1 MSDRILTSHAGS
13 LPRPEDLVQANLAR
27 TTGEGPD
34 DATYE
39 EQLGAAVADVVA
51 RQNELGIDIVNDGEY
66 GHSMGE
72 RYDYG
77 AWWSYVFPRLGGLEL
92 DEVALLEAPQARPK
106 PGEVALAS
114 FAERRDWQ
122 QFSEAYDDP
131 SSGAALPN
139 RPPVTPVARGPVTY
153 TGQEM
158 VQRDIANFKAA
169 LDSQGLKDGYLNSVA
184 PGSCARFGNEFY
196 EDDEALIYACAD
208 AMREEYM
215 AILDAGLMLQLDDPA
230 IAENWDQINPA
241 PSVEAYQRF
250 TRVRV
255 EALNHAIRG
264 LPPERIRFH
273 LCWGSW
279 HGPHVTDI
287 PMVDIVGLMLE
298 INAGVYSFE
307 AANVRH
313 EHEWKIWQEVRL
325 PDGKKILP
333 GSSATRPTSSS
344 IPSWSPSGSPA
355 LPAASA
361 PRT

>member
-27 TTGEGPD
+27 STGEGPD

-39 EQLGAAVADVVA
+39 QQLGTAVDDVVA
-51 RQNELGIDIVNDGEY
+51 RQKELGIDIVNDGEY

-72 RYDYG
+72 RCDYG

-114 FAERRDWQ
+114 FAERRDWR

-153 TGQEM
+153 TCHEM

-169 LDSQGLKDGYLNSVA
+169 LESQGLQDGYLNSVA

-208 AMREEYM
+208 AMREEYT
-215 AILDAGLMLQLDDPA
+215 AIIDAGLMLQLDDPA

-255 EALNHAIRG
+255 EALNHAIRD

-273 LCWGSW
+273 LC
-279 HGPHVTDI
+279 
-287 PMVDIVGLMLE
+287 
-298 INAGVYSFE
+298 
-307 AANVRH
+307 
-313 EHEWKIWQEVRL
+313 
-325 PDGKKILP
+325 
-333 GSSATRPTSSS
+333 
-344 IPSWSPSGSPA
+344 
-355 LPAASA
+355 
-361 PRT
+361 